1 MFLRIGN
8 LFKKNLHT
16 ETFYKIYK
24 QKNKGLKMFTFT
36 CDFKVNNTVIKT
48 VDLDADILLKELN
61 KQQYTQLTQKATDKP
76 LYTKTEQ
83 DDIARVKAISMTDW
97 ISLQSFTEENGG
109 KFFDKQ
115 LEILEFYINNGY
127 ASSKQAY
134 LLLKLYSAAEKRG
147 FVPELPF

>member
-1 MFLRIGN
+1 
-8 LFKKNLHT
+8 
-16 ETFYKIYK
+16 
-24 QKNKGLKMFTFT
+24 MFTFT

-76 LYTKTEQ
+76 LYTKSEQ
-83 DDIARVKAISMTDW
+83 SDIDRVKAISMTDW

-109 KFFDKQ
+109 KFFGKQ

-134 LLLKLYSAAEKRG
+134 LLLKLHSAAEKMG
-147 FVPELPF
+147 FVPVLPF

>member
-1 MFLRIGN
+1 M
-8 LFKKNLHT
+8 KNLSIDIK
-16 ETFYKIYK
+16 F
-24 QKNKGLKMFTFT
+24 
-36 CDFKVNNTVIKT
+36 NNTVITT
-48 VDLDADILLKELN
+48 VDLDADIILKELN
-61 KQQYTQLTQKATDKP
+61 KQQCTQLTQKGTDKP
-76 LYTKTEQ
+76 LYTKSEQ
-83 DDIARVKAISMTDW
+83 SDIDRVKAISMTDW

-115 LEILEFYINNGY
+115 IEILDFYINNGY

>member
-1 MFLRIGN
+1 M
-8 LFKKNLHT
+8 KNLSIDIK
-16 ETFYKIYK
+16 F
-24 QKNKGLKMFTFT
+24 
-36 CDFKVNNTVIKT
+36 NNTVITT

-76 LYTKTEQ
+76 LYTKSEQ
-83 DDIARVKAISMTDW
+83 SDIDRVKAISMTDW